1 MDWGNPPVFS
11 ITQMKKADK
20 VAQLRMSQWSWTL
33 QSGRTHAC
41 AWKNSPLATDLV
53 SPLPATWKTRRQ
65 EVNEPA
71 KMQKDFHL
79 HLAHGF
85 LRLSHPLLL
94 SSLTSQYSTL
104 PNDNSLTTTFPVQGP
119 FFFYI
124 STDHH
129 RPPAPLLTCRPQPLA
144 CAVATACGNT
154 RLPDKKEKTVCRK
167 MSGYGGY
174 PALFPTSAKQSL
186 NLHTDIR

>member
-79 HLAHGF
+79 HLALDSCAYPTRF
-85 LRLSHPLLL
+85 CC
-94 SSLTSQYSTL
+94 L
-104 PNDNSLTTTFPVQGP
+104 PWRHSIAHYLMKTLTTTFPVQGP
-119 FFFYI
+119 FFT
-124 STDHH
+124 SAQTTAWC
-129 RPPAPLLTCRPQPLA
+129 PPAPLLTCRPQPLA
-144 CAVATACGNT
+144 CAVATAATQGCQI
-154 RLPDKKEKTVCRK
+154 RRKREFVEKWVV
-167 MSGYGGY
+167 MV
-174 PALFPTSAKQSL
+174 
-186 NLHTDIR
+186 DIQPFSPLLLSRV

>member
-11 ITQMKKADK
+11 ITQMKNADK

-85 LRLSHPLLL
+85 LRLSHLLLL
-94 SSLTSQYSTL
+94 SSLTSQHSTL
-104 PNDNSLTTTFPVQGP
+104 PNENSNHHFSCTGP
-119 FFFYI
+119 FFYI
-124 STDHH
+124 STDHRLVSSSPTTH
-129 RPPAPLLTCRPQPLA
+129 LQT
-144 CAVATACGNT
+144 TASGLRCSYCGNT
-154 RLPDKKEKTVCRK
+154 RLPDKKEKRVCRK

-174 PALFPTSAKQSL
+174 PAFFPTSAKQSL